1 ANMLGKKISEHR
13 SKVYLINTGWVGGP
27 YGVGR
32 RMNLQHTRSMV
43 KAALNGELEKVIYR
57 KHEIF
62 NVEIPT
68 SCPGVPD
75 AILDP
80 INTWS
85 DKRKYLES
93 AKRLASLF
101 VRNFQKFE
109 NVPDD
114 IVKSGPKTQ

>member
-1 ANMLGKKISEHR
+1 
-13 SKVYLINTGWVGGP
+13 
-27 YGVGR
+27 
-32 RMNLQHTRSMV
+32 MV

>member
-1 ANMLGKKISEHR
+1 M
-13 SKVYLINTGWVGGP
+13 VYLINTGWVGGP

-43 KAALNGELEKVIYR
+43 KAAVNGDLEKVSYKR
-57 KHEIF
+57 HEIF
-62 NVEIPT
+62 NVEIPL

-75 AILDP
+75 YILDP

-85 DKRKYLES
+85 DKQKYLES

-101 VRNFQKFE
+101 VKNFERFG
-109 NVPDD
+109 NMPRD
-114 IVKSGPKTQ
+114 IVIAGPRAQ